1 MSNMSVIYPIG
12 LDIGGSIIKLI
23 YYGPIDCGN
32 LPAYVIKDDHL
43 DNTVLPQHTQH
54 VVVPEYTVHFVK
66 IPIDMIN
73 DFFKFAEQLKYSYS
87 TINIT
92 GGGSFKYQQLL
103 QSLPLKFNKC
113 DEIRSLIKGLNHAL
127 VNFKDEVFTYGWRDK
142 VASFV
147 PTNGGIYPY
156 LLVNIGSGVSIIRV
170 NGDDSYERV
179 TGTSLGGGT
188 FWGLV
193 KMLTGITNFDL
204 IEDMSDAGDNKN
216 VDLIVEDIY
225 GGNYEAIGLAGYVI
239 ASNFGKV
246 STNISDHP
254 TNNDVVKSLLYMISD
269 NICQIAYLSIKND
282 SSIRDIYFTGSFTNI
297 GPVLWKKLSY
307 GIEFWSD
314 AKIQAKF
321 LKHEGYFG
329 AIGASIL

>member
-1 MSNMSVIYPIG
+1 MSVIYPIG

-23 YYGPIDCGN
+23 YYGPVNCAN
-32 LPAYVIKDDHL
+32 LPDYVIRDDHL
-43 DNTVLPQHTQH
+43 DDIVFPQYALRFAL
-54 VVVPEYTVHFVK
+54 PEYTVHFVK
-66 IPIDMIN
+66 IPIDRIN

-87 TINIT
+87 TINVT

-113 DEIRSLIKGLNHAL
+113 DEIRSLIKGLNYAL

-142 VASFV
+142 VATYAPV
-147 PTNGGIYPY
+147 NEMIYPY
-156 LLVNIGSGVSIIRV
+156 LLVNVGSGVSIIRV

-193 KMLTGITNFDL
+193 KMLTGVTNFDE

-225 GGNYEAIGLAGYVI
+225 GGNYEAVGLASYVI

-246 STNISDHP
+246 GTNTSNHP
-254 TNNDVVKSLLYMISD
+254 TNNDVVKALLYMISD
-269 NICQIAYLSIKND
+269 NICQIAYLSIKNEL
-282 SSIRDIYFTGSFTNI
+282 SIKNVYFTGSFTNI

-329 AIGASIL
+329 AIGASVL